1 MAYAGTFGA
10 LRKCEAALKKATSWH
25 VLMRMADGKSLTLDY
40 AAPHRW
46 RIVPAPGIT
55 VYMDMAGRVMQLPA
69 A

>member
-1 MAYAGTFGA
+1 
-10 LRKCEAALKKATSWH
+10 
-25 VLMRMADGKSLTLDY
+25 MRMADGKSLTLDY

-55 VYMDMAGRVMQLPA
+55 VYMDVAGRVMQLPA